1 MNTITPQ
8 ELKEKLENKDV
19 FQLIDIREDY
29 EFEDYNLGGLNIPM
43 DDIFSSLDKI
53 DKDKAVIFIC
63 NSGKRSAAI
72 IHTLKRKLQLDDFY
86 SVSGGVKEYQELG

>member
-1 MNTITPQ
+1 MNTITPL
-8 ELKEKLENKDV
+8 ELKTKLDSKAT

-29 EFEDYNLGGLNIPM
+29 EFEDFNLGGINIPM

-53 DKDKAVIFIC
+53 DKDKEVIFIC

-72 IHTLKRKLQLDDFY
+72 IHTLKRKLQLDELY
-86 SVSGGVKEYQELG
+86 SVSGGVKEYLELV